1 MASSGNLQA
10 EARQIFALANQA
22 RTQAG
27 VGRLDWDPALA
38 AAALEHCER
47 MAAEG
52 PIAHQYS
59 GEADLTDA
67 DGGGGRAL
75 QRD

>member
-1 MASSGNLQA
+1 MQA
-10 EARQIFALANQA
+10 EARQIFALANEA
-22 RTQAG
+22 RIQAG

-52 PIAHQYS
+52 PIAHQYN
-59 GEADLTDA
+59 GEADLTTRTA
-67 DGGGGRAL
+67 RGGRAL